1 MKDSLLINRH
11 IAEYLSSLEPD
22 LPDFLEKLYQ
32 KARENRVP
40 VIRREAQSLLRFLCL
55 DRKPGR
61 VLEIGT
67 AIGFSS
73 CFTAEFMPKGSVLF
87 TVENY
92 EPRYTEAQENIA
104 AYREDYL
111 ARKGY
116 ESPEIRS
123 VFSDAEEYLK
133 ELCGKCETFDLIFL
147 DAAKAQYPA
156 YLGHIKK
163 LMAPGAILLTDNLLQ
178 EGTLAESK
186 FTVERRDRTIHLR
199 IREFADMLFRSG
211 EFDSVMLPL
220 GDGMC
225 ITRLKDSDS
234 YPVNTGEG
242 CQS

>member
-1 MKDSLLINRH
+1 MMKDSLLINRH

-73 CFTAEFMPKGSVLF
+73 CFTAEFLPADSVLC

-92 EPRYTEAQENIA
+92 EPRYIEAQDNIR

-111 ARKGY
+111 QRKGHN
-116 ESPEIRS
+116 SAEIRS
-123 VFSDAEEYLK
+123 VFSDAEAYLK
-133 ELCGKCETFDLIFL
+133 VLCDRCETFDFIFL
-147 DAAKAQYPA
+147 DAAKAQYPV
-156 YLGHIKK
+156 YLTYIQK
-163 LMAPGAILLTDNLLQ
+163 LMTKDAVLLTDNLLQ

-186 FTVERRDRTIHLR
+186 FTVQRRDRTIHLR

-211 EFDSVMLPL
+211 DFDSVMLPL

-225 ITRLKDSDS
+225 ISRLSDKD
-234 YPVNTGEG
+234 
-242 CQS
+242 C

>member
-73 CFTAEFMPKGSVLF
+73 CFTAEFLPADSVLY

-92 EPRYTEAQENIA
+92 EPRFLEAQDNIA
-104 AYREDYL
+104 AYREDYSL
-111 ARKGY
+111 RKGFGGA
-116 ESPEIRS
+116 EIHS
-123 VFSDAEEYLK
+123 VFSDAEAYLK
-133 ELCGKCETFDLIFL
+133 ELCDKCETFDLIFL
-147 DAAKAQYPA
+147 DAAKAQYPV
-156 YLGHIKK
+156 YLSYIKK
-163 LMAPGAILLTDNLLQ
+163 LMKPGAVLLTDNLLQ

-186 FTVERRDRTIHLR
+186 FTVQRRDRTIHLR

-211 EFDSVMLPL
+211 KFDSVMLPL

-225 ITRLKDSDS
+225 ISRLADSDDN
-234 YPVNTGEG
+234 PV
-242 CQS
+242 

>member
-73 CFTAEFMPKGSVLF
+73 CFTAEFLPTDSVLC

-92 EPRYTEAQENIA
+92 EPRYIEAQDNIR

-111 ARKGY
+111 QRKGHG
-116 ESPEIRS
+116 SAEIRS
-123 VFSDAEEYLK
+123 VFSDAEAYLK
-133 ELCGKCETFDLIFL
+133 ELCCRRETFDFIFL
-147 DAAKAQYPA
+147 DAAKAQYPV
-156 YLGHIKK
+156 YLTYIQK
-163 LMAPGAILLTDNLLQ
+163 LMTKDAVLLTDNLLQ

-186 FTVERRDRTIHLR
+186 FTVQRRDRTIHLR

-211 EFDSVMLPL
+211 DFDSVMLPL

-225 ITRLKDSDS
+225 ISRLSDKD
-234 YPVNTGEG
+234 
-242 CQS
+242 C